1 MRTIWSSRK
10 RILFFGLPLSFT
22 KYTLTD
28 EKFIIN
34 SGFLTSTE
42 DEIRLYRIVDL
53 SLKRGLGQ
61 KIFGLGTITIYT
73 KDKSAEVVVLKN
85 VKDSS
90 SVKELIS
97 DCVEKER
104 VKKRVV
110 SRDNMGYDLDHYDDD
125 YDDHYD
131 EDDDYDD
138 R

>member
-1 MRTIWSSRK
+1 MLYTFLYIPFYKLRFISEIIERLNEGGNSMRTIWSSRK

-61 KIFGLGTITIYT
+61 KIFIKGF
-73 KDKSAEVVVLKN
+73 
-85 VKDSS
+85 
-90 SVKELIS
+90 
-97 DCVEKER
+97 
-104 VKKRVV
+104 
-110 SRDNMGYDLDHYDDD
+110 
-125 YDDHYD
+125 
-131 EDDDYDD
+131 
-138 R
+138 